1 MRDFKSIRNRAGTLI
16 VFFSVLIVILVGVSE
31 KIELACIENDNLVQS
46 RNKSTFRILREPEN
60 SIDVIVVGDSLSYSS
75 VSPMD
80 LWKNHGITAYVC
92 GQSGQ
97 KIQETFHM
105 LENVF
110 TAQSPKLVILETNTM
125 FRGRGGQDL
134 INLKETLEEWANNYI
149 PIFHGHD
156 IWKSFVMDKEYPEEN
171 FKGFALRCGVQPYE
185 KGDYML
191 ETEQKEEM
199 PSMVKNYMGDII
211 NLCKQNGAKLL
222 LLGTP
227 SPLNYNYRRHNS
239 IDAYAKEHN
248 LEYLDMNM
256 KLKEVGI
263 DWNTDSL
270 DKGDHL
276 NLSGARKVT
285 QYLGGFL
292 TKKYVLPDHRGESDY
307 TAWMKEAE
315 DYTRKLEKSLMVMR
329 DDKNK
334 TNRKLE
340 KVDNSDI
347 SACMSGLLRVAV

>member
-1 MRDFKSIRNRAGTLI
+1 MRDFKGIQKRAGQTILFMAI
-16 VFFSVLIVILVGVSE
+16 LIVILTGVSE
-31 KIELACIENDNLVQS
+31 RIELACIENDNLVQS
-46 RNKSTFRILREPEN
+46 RNKSTFRILREPDN

-75 VSPMD
+75 VSPME
-80 LWKNHGITAYVC
+80 LWKDYGITAYVC

-97 KIQETFHM
+97 KIQETYHM
-105 LENVF
+105 LENAF
-110 TAQSPKLVILETNTM
+110 ATQSPKLVILETNTM
-125 FRGRGGQDL
+125 FRGRLGQEL
-134 INLKETLEEWANNYI
+134 TNLKETLEEWANNYI
-149 PIFHGHD
+149 PIFQGHD

-171 FKGFALRCGVQPYE
+171 FKGFALRCSIQAYE

-199 PSMVKNYMGDII
+199 PPTVVNYMENII
-211 NLCKQNGAKLL
+211 KLCEENGAKLL

-227 SPLNYNYRRHNS
+227 SPANYNYRRHNS

-263 DWNTDSL
+263 DWNTDAL

-285 QYLGGFL
+285 QYLGEFL
-292 TKKYVLPDHRGESDY
+292 DKEYGLPDHRGERNY
-307 TAWMKEAE
+307 IAWQKEAE
-315 DYTRKLEKSLMVMR
+315 DYTEKMKKFLKVMR
-329 DDKNK
+329 INEDK
-334 TNRKLE
+334 TNGKLE

-347 SACMSGLLRVAV
+347 SACMSGLLRITI